1 MNSRRTLIPVIPVI
15 AGIAVF
21 AIALYALHHEL
32 VGYSFRQVRDS
43 LDGIAALN
51 LWQAVGYTACGYLAL
66 IWYDALA
73 LRYIKRALPPHRIAF
88 VGFVSYAFSNA
99 LGFPL
104 LLGGSLRYRFYNAW
118 GLSTAE
124 IALTVAFNAVTFW
137 IGVLAVAGLVFLL
150 EPAASPQ
157 LLGLHLSSLHPL
169 GVLLLLTVAAYMVA
183 TFVMRRPLR
192 VKDWE
197 FSLPEPSLAI
207 SQLLVSCVDW
217 VLAGA
222 VLYAL
227 LPEDVKGLTFTIF
240 LSAFLLGQIAG
251 LLSHVPAGAGVF
263 DSIFIILMKSYVP
276 PTTLIGLL
284 VVYRVIYYLMPLAL
298 AVVLIGVHEVSRG
311 KTRFARATR
320 VAGSWVPGVAPMVL
334 SLTTYVAGVI
344 LLFSGAT
351 PALPGRLR
359 LLSSVL
365 PLAVIESSHFIAS
378 ITGAALLVLARGL
391 GRRLDAAY
399 YLTISALIVGIA
411 TSLLKGFDYEEAL
424 ALTLVLTALIPA
436 HRHFYRRASLTSEIF
451 SPVWILMTVVAIGS
465 TVWLGIFAYKY
476 VDYSND
482 LWWRFALRGDA
493 PRFLRATVGA
503 AGVILLVA
511 IQRLLRSTTV
521 TTTTPDADTMAL
533 VKSIVR
539 GSPDTVSNLALLG
552 DKSLLFSESGNA
564 FVMYGQEGRSFVA
577 MGDPIG
583 PPKERQE
590 LSWRFRELADRSGAW
605 PVFYQVRM
613 HNLPLYLDLGLSL
626 LKLGE
631 EARVP
636 LGSFSLDGGTR
647 KGLRRVTK
655 NVEKERCTFEI
666 IPESQVP
673 QLLPRL
679 KELSDEWLA
688 AKRTREK
695 GFSLGFWDDRYMLDA
710 PVAVVR
716 RSNEIVAFANL
727 WEGHGREELSVDLMR
742 YSSNAPDGV
751 MDYLF
756 IQLMLW
762 GRTEGFGH
770 FNLGMAPLSGLE
782 NRQLAPIWNRV
793 GALLFQ
799 NAETFYNF
807 QGLRSY
813 KQKFDPVWEPRY
825 LASPGGIKLPIILTN
840 VSSLVSRGLRGVIGK

>member
-1 MNSRRTLIPVIPVI
+1 MNSRRKLIPVI

-21 AIALYALHHEL
+21 AVALYALQREL
-32 VGYSFRQVRDS
+32 AGYSFHQVRDS
-43 LDGIAALN
+43 LDGIAAFN
-51 LWQAVGYTACGYLAL
+51 LWQAAGYTACGYLAL

-73 LRYIKRALPPHRIAF
+73 LRYIKRTLPSRRIAF

-124 IALTVAFNAVTFW
+124 IALTVAFNGVTFW
-137 IGVLAVAGLVFLL
+137 LGVLAVSGLVFVL

-169 GVLLLLTVAAYMVA
+169 GVLLLLTVAAYIVA

-192 VKDWE
+192 VRDWE

-207 SQLLVSCVDW
+207 SQLLVSCADW
-217 VLAGA
+217 ILAGA

-227 LPEDVKGLTFTIF
+227 LPEDVKGLTFTVF

-251 LLSHVPAGAGVF
+251 LISHVPAGAGVF

-284 VVYRVIYYLMPLAL
+284 VVYRVIYYLLPLAL
-298 AVVLIGVHEVSRG
+298 AVVLLGVHEVSRG
-311 KTRFARATR
+311 KSRFARATR
-320 VAGSWVPGVAPMVL
+320 VAGAWVPGVAPMVL

-359 LLSSVL
+359 LISSVV

-399 YLTISALIVGIA
+399 YLTIAALLVGIT

-424 ALTLVLTALIPA
+424 ALTVVLTALIPA
-436 HRHFYRRASLTSEIF
+436 HRHFYRRASMTSEIF
-451 SPVWILMTVVAIGS
+451 SPVWVLMTVVAIGS
-465 TVWLGIFAYKY
+465 TVWLGFFAYKY

-482 LWWRFALRGDA
+482 LWWRFAVRGDA
-493 PRFLRATVGA
+493 PRFLRATVGV
-503 AGVILLVA
+503 AGVILLLA

-521 TTTTPDADTMAL
+521 TTAAPDAETMAR
-533 VKSIVR
+533 VKTIVR

-564 FVMYGQEGRSFVA
+564 FVMYGQEGRSFIA

-590 LSWRFRELADRSGAW
+590 LSWRFRELADRRGAW

-636 LGSFSLDGGTR
+636 LESFSLDGGTR

-655 NVEKERCTFEI
+655 NVEKDGCTFEI

-673 QLLPRL
+673 QVMPRL
-679 KELSDEWLA
+679 KELSNEWLA

-695 GFSLGFWDDRYMLDA
+695 GFSLGFWDDRYMLGA

-716 RSNEIVAFANL
+716 RSTEIVAFANL

-742 YSSNAPDGV
+742 YAANAPEGV
-751 MDYLF
+751 MEYLF

-799 NAETFYNF
+799 HAENFYNF

>member
-1 MNSRRTLIPVIPVI
+1 MNSRRKLIPVI

-21 AIALYALHHEL
+21 AIALYALHREL
-32 VGYSFRQVRDS
+32 AGYSFRQVRDS
-43 LDGIAALN
+43 LDGIASFN
-51 LWQAVGYTACGYLAL
+51 LWQAAGYTACGYLAL

-73 LRYIKRALPPHRIAF
+73 LRYIGRTLPPSRVAF

-124 IALTVAFNAVTFW
+124 IALTVAFNGVTFW
-137 IGVLAVAGLVFLL
+137 IGVLAVAGVVFLL

-169 GVLLLLTVAAYMVA
+169 GVLLLLTVAAYLVA
-183 TFVMRRPLR
+183 TVVMRRTLR
-192 VKDWE
+192 VRDWE
-197 FSLPEPSLAI
+197 FSLPEPTLAL
-207 SQLLVSCVDW
+207 SQLLVSCADW

-227 LPEDVKGLTFTIF
+227 LPEDVKGLTFVVF

-251 LLSHVPAGAGVF
+251 LISHVPAGAGVF

-284 VVYRVIYYLMPLAL
+284 VVYRLIYYLMPLAI
-298 AVVLIGVHEVSRG
+298 AVVLLGVHEVSRG

-359 LLSSVL
+359 LISSVV

-399 YLTISALIVGIA
+399 YLTIAALLVGIT

-424 ALTLVLTALIPA
+424 ALTVVLTALVPA
-436 HRHFYRRASLTSEIF
+436 HRHFYRRASMTSEIF
-451 SPVWILMTVVAIGS
+451 SPVWVLMTVVAIGS
-465 TVWLGIFAYKY
+465 SVWLGFFAYKY
-476 VDYSND
+476 VDYTND

-503 AGVILLVA
+503 AGVILLLA
-511 IQRLLRSTTV
+511 MQRLLRSTPV
-521 TTTTPDADTMAL
+521 ITTKPDAETMAR
-533 VKSIVR
+533 VKTIVR
-539 GSPDTVSNLALLG
+539 ESPDTVSNLALLG

-590 LSWRFRELADRSGAW
+590 LSWRFRELADRNGAST
-605 PVFYQVRM
+605 VFYQVRM

-636 LGSFSLDGGTR
+636 HGGVWRDGGAR
-647 KGLRRVTK
+647 QGLRRVTK
-655 NVEKERCTFEI
+655 NVEKDGCTFEI
-666 IPESQVP
+666 IPESEVP
-673 QLLPRL
+673 QILPRL
-679 KELSDEWLA
+679 KTLSDEWLA

-742 YSSNAPDGV
+742 YSANAPEGV
-751 MDYLF
+751 MEYLF

-762 GRTEGFGH
+762 GRAEGFGH

-799 NAETFYNF
+799 HAENYYNF

>member
-1 MNSRRTLIPVIPVI
+1 MNSRRKLIPVI

-21 AIALYALHHEL
+21 AIALYALHREL
-32 VGYSFRQVRDS
+32 AGYSFRQVRDS
-43 LDGIAALN
+43 LDGIASFN
-51 LWQAVGYTACGYLAL
+51 LWQAAGYTACGYLAL

-73 LRYIKRALPPHRIAF
+73 LRYIGRTLPPSRVAF

-124 IALTVAFNAVTFW
+124 IALTVAFNGVTFW
-137 IGVLAVAGLVFLL
+137 IGVLAVAGVVFLL

-169 GVLLLLTVAAYMVA
+169 GVLLLLTVAAYLVA
-183 TFVMRRPLR
+183 TVVMRRTLR
-192 VKDWE
+192 VRDWE
-197 FSLPEPSLAI
+197 FSLPEPTLAL
-207 SQLLVSCVDW
+207 SQLLVSCADW

-227 LPEDVKGLTFTIF
+227 LPEDVKGLTFVVF

-251 LLSHVPAGAGVF
+251 LISHVPAGAGVF

-284 VVYRVIYYLMPLAL
+284 VVYRLIYYLMPLAI
-298 AVVLIGVHEVSRG
+298 AVVLLGVHEVSRG

-359 LLSSVL
+359 LISSVV

-399 YLTISALIVGIA
+399 YLTIAALLVGIT

-424 ALTLVLTALIPA
+424 ALTVVLTALVPA
-436 HRHFYRRASLTSEIF
+436 HRHFYRRASMTSEIF
-451 SPVWILMTVVAIGS
+451 SPVWVLMTVVAIGS
-465 TVWLGIFAYKY
+465 SVWLGFFAYKY
-476 VDYSND
+476 VDYTND

-503 AGVILLVA
+503 AGVILLLA
-511 IQRLLRSTTV
+511 MQRLLRSTPV
-521 TTTTPDADTMAL
+521 ITTKPDAETMAR
-533 VKSIVR
+533 VKTIVR
-539 GSPDTVSNLALLG
+539 ESPDTVSNLALLG

-590 LSWRFRELADRSGAW
+590 LSWRFRELADRNGAST
-605 PVFYQVRM
+605 VFYQVRM

-636 LGSFSLDGGTR
+636 LDGFSLDGGTR

-655 NVEKERCTFEI
+655 NVEKDGCTFEI
-666 IPESQVP
+666 IPESEVSQI
-673 QLLPRL
+673 LPRL
-679 KELSDEWLA
+679 KTLSDEWLA

-742 YSSNAPDGV
+742 YSANAPEGV
-751 MDYLF
+751 MEYLF

-762 GRTEGFGH
+762 GRAEGFGH

-799 NAETFYNF
+799 HAENYYNF

>member
-1 MNSRRTLIPVIPVI
+1 MNSRRKLIPVV
-15 AGIAVF
+15 AGSAVF

-32 VGYSFRQVRDS
+32 AGYSFHQVRSS
-43 LDGIAALN
+43 LDNVASIN
-51 LWQAVGYTACGYLAL
+51 LWEAVGYTACGYLAL

-73 LRYIKRALPPHRIAF
+73 LRYIKRTLPAHRVGF

-124 IALTVAFNAVTFW
+124 IALTVAFNGVTFW
-137 IGVLAVAGLVFLL
+137 IGVLAVGGLVFLL

-157 LLGLHLSSLHPL
+157 LLGLHLSSLHPV
-169 GVLLLLTVAAYMVA
+169 GVLMLLTVAAYIVA
-183 TFVMRRPLR
+183 TVVRRQPLR
-192 VKDWE
+192 ARDWE
-197 FSLPEPSLAI
+197 FSLPNPSLAI

-227 LPEDVKGLTFTIF
+227 LPDDVKGLTFVVF
-240 LSAFLLGQIAG
+240 LGAFLLGQIAG
-251 LLSHVPAGAGVF
+251 LISHVPAGAGVF
-263 DSIFIILMKSYVP
+263 DSIFILLMKSYVP
-276 PTTLIGLL
+276 PTTLIGLI
-284 VVYRVIYYLMPLAL
+284 VVYRLIYYLMPLAL
-298 AVVLIGVHEVSRG
+298 AMVLLGVHEVSRG
-311 KTRFARATR
+311 STRFARATR

-359 LLSSVL
+359 LISSVV

-399 YLTISALIVGIA
+399 YLTIAALVVGIA
-411 TSLLKGFDYEEAL
+411 TSLLKGIDYEEAL
-424 ALTLVLTALIPA
+424 ALTLVLTALVPA
-436 HRHFYRRASLTSEIF
+436 HRHFYRKASLTSEIF
-451 SPVWILMTVVAIGS
+451 TPSWVLMTVVAIGS
-465 TVWLGIFAYKY
+465 SVWLGVFAYKY

-503 AGVILLVA
+503 ASVILLVA
-511 IQRLLRSTTV
+511 IQRLLRSTPTI
-521 TTTTPDADTMAL
+521 TTAPDADAMAR
-533 VKSIVR
+533 VTRIVR
-539 GSPDTVSNLALLG
+539 QSPDTVSNLALLG

-583 PPKERQE
+583 SPKERQE

-605 PVFYQVRM
+605 TVFYQVRM

-636 LGSFSLDGGTR
+636 LEEFSLDGGAR

-655 NVEKERCTFEI
+655 NVEKEGCSFEI
-666 IPESQVP
+666 IPQSQVHHV
-673 QLLPRL
+673 LPRL
-679 KELSDEWLA
+679 RALSDEWLA
-688 AKRTREK
+688 AKSTREK

-727 WEGHGREELSVDLMR
+727 WEGSGREELSVDLMR
-742 YSSNAPDGV
+742 YAATAPDGV
-751 MDYLF
+751 MEYLF

-799 NAETFYNF
+799 HAENFYHF
-807 QGLRSY
+807 QGLRAY

-840 VSSLVSRGLRGVIGK
+840 VSSLVSRGLRGAIGK

>member
-1 MNSRRTLIPVIPVI
+1 MSNFRKLLPVI

-21 AIALYALHHEL
+21 TIALYALHHEL
-32 VGYSFRQVRDS
+32 AGYSFRQVRDS
-43 LDGIAALN
+43 LDGIAAFN

-73 LRYIKRALPPHRIAF
+73 LRYIKRTLPSHRIAF

-169 GVLLLLTVAAYMVA
+169 GVLLLLTVTAYIVA

-192 VKDWE
+192 VRDWE

-207 SQLLVSCVDW
+207 SQLLVSCADW
-217 VLAGA
+217 ILAGA

-227 LPEDVKGLTFTIF
+227 LPEDVKGLTFTVF

-251 LLSHVPAGAGVF
+251 LISHVPAGAGVF

-284 VVYRVIYYLMPLAL
+284 VVYRLIYYLLPLAL
-298 AVVLIGVHEVSRG
+298 AAVVIGVHEISRG

-320 VAGSWVPGVAPMVL
+320 IAGSWVPGVAPMVL

-424 ALTLVLTALIPA
+424 ALSLVLTALIPA

-503 AGVILLVA
+503 ASVILLVA

-521 TTTTPDADTMAL
+521 TSTAPDADTMAL
-533 VKSIVR
+533 VKTIVR

-552 DKSLLFSESGNA
+552 DKSLLFSENGNA
-564 FVMYGQEGRSFVA
+564 FVMYGQEGRSFVS

-636 LGSFSLDGGTR
+636 LEAFSLDGGTR

-655 NVEKERCTFEI
+655 NVEKEGCTFEI
-666 IPESQVP
+666 IPESQLPHV
-673 QLLPRL
+673 LPRL

-742 YSSNAPDGV
+742 YSAAAPEGV
-751 MDYLF
+751 MEYLF

-793 GALLFQ
+793 GALLFRH
-799 NAETFYNF
+799 AENFYNF

>member
-1 MNSRRTLIPVIPVI
+1 MMTRIRKLLPVI

-21 AIALYALHHEL
+21 GVALYALHREL
-32 VGYSFRQVRDS
+32 AGYSFRQVRDS
-43 LDGIAALN
+43 LDAVASTN
-51 LWQAVGYTACGYLAL
+51 LWQAAGYTVCGYLAL

-73 LRYIKRALPPHRIAF
+73 LRYISRTLPATRVAF

-104 LLGGSLRYRFYNAW
+104 LLGGGLRYRFYNAW

-124 IALTVAFNAVTFW
+124 IALTVAFNGVTFW
-137 IGVLAVAGLVFLL
+137 IGVLAITGGVFLL
-150 EPAASPQ
+150 VPSASPQ
-157 LLGLHLSSLHPL
+157 LVGLPLSSLHPL
-169 GVLLLLTVAAYMVA
+169 GALLVMTVIAYIGA
-183 TFVMRRPLR
+183 TFFMRRPLR

-197 FSLPEPSLAI
+197 FSLPSPGLAI
-207 SQLLVSCVDW
+207 SQLAVSCADW
-217 VLAGA
+217 ILAGA
-222 VLYAL
+222 VLWAL
-227 LPEDVKGLTFTIF
+227 LPDDVSGLTFTLF
-240 LSAFLLGQIAG
+240 LSFFLVGQIAG

-263 DSIFIILMKSYVP
+263 DSIFILLMKHYVP

-284 VVYRVIYYLMPLAL
+284 IVYRLIYYLMPLAV
-298 AVVLIGVHEVSRG
+298 AMVLLGVHEVSRG

-320 VAGSWVPGVAPMVL
+320 AAGSWVPGVAPMVL
-334 SLTTYVAGVI
+334 SLTPYVAGVI

-359 LLSSVL
+359 LISSVV

-399 YLTISALIVGIA
+399 YLTIAALLIGIM

-424 ALTLVLTALIPA
+424 ALTLVLTALVPA
-436 HRHFYRRASLTSEIF
+436 HRHFYRRASFTSEIF
-451 SPVWILMTVVAIGS
+451 SPVWVLMTTVAIGS
-465 TVWLGIFAYKY
+465 SVWLGFFAYKY

-511 IQRLLRSTTV
+511 IQRLLRSTAV
-521 TTTTPDADTMAL
+521 TATAPDDATMAR
-533 VKSIVR
+533 VKPIVDE
-539 GSPDTVSNLALLG
+539 SPDTVAHLALLG
-552 DKSLLFSESGNA
+552 DKSLLFSENGNA

-590 LSWRFRELADRSGAW
+590 LSWRFRELADRNGAW
-605 PVFYQVRM
+605 TVFYQVRM

-636 LGSFSLDGGTR
+636 LKNFSLDGGAR

-655 NVEKERCTFEI
+655 NVEKDGCSFEI
-666 IPESQVP
+666 IDPPEVP
-673 QLLPRL
+673 AILPRL
-679 KELSDEWLA
+679 REISNDWLA

-695 GFSLGFWDDRYMLDA
+695 GFSLGFWDDRYLLDS
-710 PVAVVR
+710 PIAVVR
-716 RSNEIVAFANL
+716 RSNEIVGFANL
-727 WEGHGREELSVDLMR
+727 WKGFEREELSVDLMR
-742 YSSNAPDGV
+742 YSGHAPEGV
-751 MDYLF
+751 MEYLF

-762 GRTEGFGH
+762 GRAEGFAH

-799 NAETFYNF
+799 HAENYYNF
-807 QGLRSY
+807 QGLRAY

-825 LASPGGIKLPIILTN
+825 LASPGGMKLPIILTN
-840 VSSLVSRGLRGVIGK
+840 VSSLVSGGLRGVIGK